1 MTLDRLG
8 RPLRDLRISVTD
20 RCNFR
25 CVYCMPKSVFGA
37 EYRFLDRKELLTF
50 EEIERVARA
59 AVALGVEKLRL
70 TGGEPLVR
78 KDVDRLIA
86 MLAPLG
92 AELTLTTNASL
103 LASKAQALAAAGLDR
118 VTVSLDSLDDET
130 FRLMNDVDF
139 SVSKVLDGIDAAAAA
154 GLPVKVN
161 AVVKRGLN
169 DDGIV
174 AMARYFRERGHT
186 LRFIEYMDVGA
197 TNGWRL
203 DDVVPAAELIERISA
218 ELPLEPAEAN
228 YRGEVAQRWRYADGS
243 GEIGVIASVTQP
255 FCGDCTRARISAE
268 GRLYTCLFGLRG
280 HDLRATIRARR
291 LRRGAAGRARRDLGQ
306 AHRPLLGA
314 ALRGDGEPA
323 QGRDELHRRLTS
335 STLRGEVPTRD
346 RGTIRRSMAAS
357 TATVA
362 RRLPRGWAH
371 LALQF
376 GFWIAFYFAY
386 QLARGVA
393 DREGEATAFA
403 NGAWVIDF
411 QRSLGAMIELTL
423 QRVVESSTLLI
434 QATSLTYWLS
444 QFAVVGI
451 ALTWVYFNAHDR
463 FYGFRNM
470 LIVGNLIGLLG
481 YVLLPTAPPRMFPE
495 AGFTDTLAAHST
507 VNHSSTFVAFAS
519 NPYAAMPSL
528 HALDA
533 TIVSVVMATVVRRR
547 WAKVLWLAWAPWV
560 WFAVMATGNHF
571 WLDVAAGVLVAGLAA
586 AIVYRPWRYLRT
598 TPA

>member
-1 MTLDRLG
+1 M
-8 RPLRDLRISVTD
+8 
-20 RCNFR
+20 
-25 CVYCMPKSVFGA
+25 
-37 EYRFLDRKELLTF
+37 
-50 EEIERVARA
+50 
-59 AVALGVEKLRL
+59 AV
-70 TGGEPLVR
+70 
-78 KDVDRLIA
+78 
-86 MLAPLG
+86 
-92 AELTLTTNASL
+92 
-103 LASKAQALAAAGLDR
+103 
-118 VTVSLDSLDDET
+118 
-130 FRLMNDVDF
+130 
-139 SVSKVLDGIDAAAAA
+139 
-154 GLPVKVN
+154 
-161 AVVKRGLN
+161 
-169 DDGIV
+169 
-174 AMARYFRERGHT
+174 
-186 LRFIEYMDVGA
+186 
-197 TNGWRL
+197 
-203 DDVVPAAELIERISA
+203 
-218 ELPLEPAEAN
+218 
-228 YRGEVAQRWRYADGS
+228 
-243 GEIGVIASVTQP
+243 
-255 FCGDCTRARISAE
+255 
-268 GRLYTCLFGLRG
+268 
-280 HDLRATIRARR
+280 
-291 LRRGAAGRARRDLGQ
+291 
-306 AHRPLLGA
+306 
-314 ALRGDGEPA
+314 
-323 QGRDELHRRLTS
+323 
-335 STLRGEVPTRD
+335 
-346 RGTIRRSMAAS
+346 S

-393 DREGEATAFA
+393 DREGVAEAFS
-403 NGAWVIDF
+403 NGAWIIDF
-411 QRSLGAMIELTL
+411 QRSLGSMVELSF
-423 QRVVESSTLLI
+423 QHAVEKSDLLI

-481 YVLLPTAPPRMFPE
+481 YILLPTAPPRMFPE

-586 AIVYRPWRYLRT
+586 AIVYRPWRYLRAR
-598 TPA
+598 PAAA